1 MFSLNA
7 FQTAYLL
14 DIAIIVILLVGALR
28 DAKSGFITCIF
39 GLIIS
44 IVSLVVAFFCA
55 ATVVEATGGLFGL
68 GDVICSAIEE
78 SLLGIVGFDA
88 DVSEEGLIA
97 ALEGAS
103 FPPFLAELI
112 ASNGVEAPA
121 GTTLAAHISVTV
133 GGFVTLVLT
142 GILLF
147 LVCKIVLTLV
157 EKIFT
162 TLVSKIAFLGV
173 VNTILGALIGL
184 IKGAITVCLIFSVL
198 ALFTSPQ
205 ISEFVNQ
212 SIFAHFIYNENPIN
226 YIFSLIFVG

>member
-1 MFSLNA
+1 MFTLNA

-14 DIAIIVILLVGALR
+14 DIAIVVILLIGALR
-28 DAKSGFITCIF
+28 DAKKGFIGCVF

-55 ATVVEATGGLFGL
+55 STVVEATGGLFGL
-68 GDVICSAIEE
+68 GDTICSAIEE

-88 DVSEEGLIA
+88 DVSQEGLVA
-97 ALEGAS
+97 ALEGVN

-121 GTTLAAHISVTV
+121 GTTLAAHISVTI
-133 GGFVTLVLT
+133 GSFATLVLT

-147 LVCKIVLTLV
+147 LLSKLVLTLV

-162 TLVSKIAFLGV
+162 SLVSKVSLLGA
-173 VNTILGALIGL
+173 VNGALGALIGV
-184 IKGAITVCLIFSVL
+184 IKGALTICLIFSVL
-198 ALFTSPQ
+198 SLITSPA
-205 ISEFVNQ
+205 INEFINQ
-212 SIFAHFIYNENPIN
+212 SLFAHFIYNDNPIN